1 MNSCRRVKGRTER
14 ERESAHESKHERREE
29 KGGGKGKRGIDP
41 EGIDPE
47 DKLRK
52 NPKREQRDGRDT
64 IRDLVCWKP

>member
-29 KGGGKGKRGIDP
+29 KGGGEGKR
-41 EGIDPE
+41 GIDPE

-64 IRDLVCWKP
+64 IRDLVCCKP